1 MCTVA
6 TTANYQKVLYQNCF
20 CCCSVTA
27 IFPTPVHDPAALRD
41 RRMGNLVS
49 YARKVE
55 GDMYETAN
63 SRVSWINT
71 YLVDLLIT
79 LIVMVN
85 EVHPKACS
93 LLIAVII
100 RSLKRKFSD
109 HLQTF
114 RWWLSWQQTLV
125 YTSMLS

>member
-1 MCTVA
+1 
-6 TTANYQKVLYQNCF
+6 
-20 CCCSVTA
+20 
-27 IFPTPVHDPAALRD
+27 
-41 RRMGNLVS
+41 MGI
-49 YARKVE
+49 
-55 GDMYETAN
+55 D
-63 SRVSWINT
+63 T

-85 EVHPKACS
+85 EVHLKACS

-114 RWWLSWQQTLV
+114 RQ
-125 YTSMLS
+125 